1 LKIYDI
7 EYSFD
12 KKIEYEKPEGMLDGE
27 LGEIEDEWEYIDAH
41 MQIGGED
48 FHEAVFE
55 ATDMLDQAL
64 GEGEYTILAVQE
76 VAGVDILNWPG
87 ENEPCSCPQ
96 CRADRMADEDV
107 MHFNCPKCNHA
118 IKAAPGDW
126 EGLNCPNCGEEIL
139 HDNIIDLGKNKYK
152 VIKIKEK
159 KEE

>member
-1 LKIYDI
+1 MEIKVDL
-7 EYSFD
+7 
-12 KKIEYEKPEGMLDGE
+12 PEGMLEGE
-27 LGEIEDEWEYIDAH
+27 LPEEESHWETINDH
-41 MQIGGED
+41 IQIGGED

-55 ATDMLDQAL
+55 ATDILDDAF
-64 GEGEYTILAVQE
+64 GEDAYTMLAVQE

-126 EGLNCPNCGEEIL
+126 EGLNCPNCGEGIL

-152 VIKIKEK
+152 VIKIKEN
-159 KEE
+159 KE